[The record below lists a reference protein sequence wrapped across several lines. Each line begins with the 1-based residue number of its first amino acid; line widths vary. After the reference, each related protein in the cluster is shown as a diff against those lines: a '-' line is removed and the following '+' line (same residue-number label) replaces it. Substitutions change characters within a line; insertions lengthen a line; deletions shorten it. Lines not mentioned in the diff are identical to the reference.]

1 MNVDVEI
8 EKRMKTYNV
17 PLNKRMEG
25 QYITAKWRNIE

>member
-8 EKRMKTYNV
+8 EKRMKAYNV

-25 QYITAKWRNIE
+25 QYITAK